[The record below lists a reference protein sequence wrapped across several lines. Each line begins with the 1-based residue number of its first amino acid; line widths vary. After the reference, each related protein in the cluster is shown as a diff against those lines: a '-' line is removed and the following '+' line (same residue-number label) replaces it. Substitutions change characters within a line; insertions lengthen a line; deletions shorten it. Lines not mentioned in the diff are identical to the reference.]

1 VASINGVPTN
11 KANQTVRIGD
21 VIAVPQGAYV
31 RTVRVT
37 ALGSRRGPAP
47 EARLLYE
54 ECAVP
59 VRLSGLEAT
68 WMPLLA
74 DDEENTPN
82 PLAR

>member
-1 VASINGVPTN
+1 VAAINGVPTN
-11 KANQTVRIGD
+11 KANHTVRIGD

-59 VRLSGLEAT
+59 VHLASLAPK
-68 WMPLLA
+68 WMPVLA
-74 DDEENTPN
+74 DDEENTTN
-82 PLAR
+82 P